1 MSFQDGVDFVIEN
14 YLALEKENKE
24 LKEKLAKLEE
34 PEEHKEPE
42 IDWFEQV
49 DRNIIIGVNDISQ
62 YEADNNESI
71 DILTDYNPESDLP
84 FKCRSSSW
92 TYASLY
98 KGKGVKI
105 PHFGNEMPEEIKSG
119 KNLVYFRNGGI
130 EFVTSDT
137 QRNWKQD
144 CENPIT
150 DYIIL

>member
-1 MSFQDGVDFVIEN
+1 MSFQDAIDEATEKF
-14 YLALEKENKE
+14 LELEKE
-24 LKEKLAKLEE
+24 LKELKAKQAKLEE
-34 PEEHKEPE
+34 SE
-42 IDWFEQV
+42 IDWHRVVEGGYLVRVSDDSQEDA
-49 DRNIIIGVNDISQ
+49 DRSNWHTTLIDYVP
-62 YEADNNESI
+62 AD
-71 DILTDYNPESDLP
+71 DYS
-84 FKCRSSSW
+84 FKTTATNCFK
-92 TYASLY
+92 YASLY

-144 CENPIT
+144 CENHIT